1 MDAIIF
7 GIAFLY
13 ISSHVDRNN
22 SSGCMQADKSDSFWQ
37 QLLHRSPGHRQL
49 HITDGQPPVLSS
61 HSNCGFTSDNCQ
73 HEMKQTSWQSQPC
86 TFLRRCRHRW
96 GEASQHANKLAKST
110 SRLPPT
116 NNKHQKKACMTVFI
130 SCETFCSRVVNF
142 VCRLQILLL
151 CVSKGRRCKHD
162 GFQDDPCHVLRWSC

>member
-1 MDAIIF
+1 LSIMGYTRMDAMIF

-116 NNKHQKKACMTVFI
+116 NNKHQKNSVHDCVHFVRDFLLTCCK
-130 SCETFCSRVVNF
+130 FCLPTADSSSL
-142 VCRLQILLL
+142 RLKRQAL
-151 CVSKGRRCKHD
+151 
-162 GFQDDPCHVLRWSC
+162 QTRWFPR